1 MTPDM
6 TTWVVNLVLAGVIGL
21 VGFFARNA
29 FGNVETTLK
38 LLGEKI
44 DGLGASV
51 ARGDGDRRVTDANL
65 KALELR
71 VERLER
77 AIGEER

>member
-1 MTPDM
+1 M
-6 TTWVVNLVLAGVIGL
+6 TTWVVNLVLAAVIGL

-44 DGLGASV
+44 DGLGVSV
-51 ARGDGDRRVTDANL
+51 ARGDGDRRVTDTKL
-65 KALELR
+65 EALALR
-71 VERLER
+71 VEKLER
-77 AIGEER
+77 AVGEER